1 MRMTTLSLKT
11 SLASGS
17 KEENTLTVQTPDFHS
32 TRQFT
37 WEGREREGR
46 IVCVKKLC
54 LLRGLVSSPK
64 SYKFE
69 DIVLIY
75 LNIVRPLRKSNV
87 WYSIGRN
94 VLNLELLRRGLPRG
108 GNITVLVSKPLGSS
122 VDLFSDSATNGK

>member
-1 MRMTTLSLKT
+1 MS
-11 SLASGS
+11 
-17 KEENTLTVQTPDFHS
+17 V
-32 TRQFT
+32 
-37 WEGREREGR
+37 ERN
-46 IVCVKKLC
+46 CVY

-94 VLNLELLRRGLPRG
+94 VLNLEFLRRGLPRG